1 MGIIVP
7 ILLLI
12 ASYLLGSI
20 PTALIVGKVFKGID
34 IREYGS
40 KNMGTT
46 NTLRVLGLKYSII
59 VFIGDALK
67 ASIIILLFSTGLL
80 NYEAEWLVIKIH
92 PLIYG
97 LIAVVGHAFPI
108 FANFKGGKGVACSA
122 GIAMAYCPLI
132 FLIAIS
138 AFIITLLISK
148 YVSLSSIVGI
158 GVAFLCSWFP
168 ILYFK
173 RELDF
178 TFIILVFIL
187 WIFII
192 FSHRK
197 NIVKIFNKTE
207 SKISFKRKNKKADK

>member
-46 NTLRVLGLKYSII
+46 NTLRVLGPKYSVV

-67 ASIIILLFSTGLL
+67 ASIIVLLFSTGLL
-80 NYEAEWLVIKIH
+80 NYESNWMIIKIH

-97 LIAVVGHAFPI
+97 IVAVIGHAFPI
-108 FANFKGGKGVACSA
+108 FADFKGGKGVACCA
-122 GIAMAYCPLI
+122 GIALSYCPLI

-138 AFIITLLISK
+138 AFGVTLLITR
-148 YVSLSSIVGI
+148 YVSLSSII
-158 GVAFLCSWFP
+158 GVGTAFICSWIPF
-168 ILYFK
+168 LRFETK
-173 RELDF
+173 LDWW
-178 TFIILVFIL
+178 FIILVFII

-192 FSHRK
+192 ISHRK
-197 NIVKIFNKTE
+197 NIVKLFKGTE
-207 SKISFKRKNKKADK
+207 SKIKFKKNKKAE

>member
-92 PLIYG
+92 PLVYG

-173 RELDF
+173 TELDF

-207 SKISFKRKNKKADK
+207 SKISFKHKK

>member
-46 NTLRVLGLKYSII
+46 NTLRVLGAKYSIF

-67 ASIIILLFSTGLL
+67 ASIIVFLFSSGLL
-80 NYEAEWLVIKIH
+80 NYEANWMIIKIH

-97 LIAVVGHAFPI
+97 IVAIIGHAFPI
-108 FANFKGGKGVACSA
+108 FAGFKGGKGVACCA
-122 GIAMAYCPLI
+122 GIAIVYCPLI

-138 AFIITLLISK
+138 AFSITLLISK
-148 YVSLSSIVGI
+148 YVSLSSIIGVGI
-158 GVAFLCSWFP
+158 AFICSWFS
-168 ILYFK
+168 ILRF
-173 RELDF
+173 ETGGIDWWF
-178 TFIILVFIL
+178 VSLVFTI

-192 FSHRK
+192 ISHRK
-197 NIVKIFNKTE
+197 NIVKIFKGTE
-207 SKISFKRKNKKADK
+207 SKINFKKNKKAE

>member
-20 PTALIVGKVFKGID
+20 PTALIIGKVFKGID

-46 NTLRVLGLKYSII
+46 NTFRVLGPKYSIM

-67 ASIIILLFSTGLL
+67 ASIIVLLFSSGLL
-80 NYEAEWLVIKIH
+80 NYEANWMIIKVH

-97 LIAVVGHAFPI
+97 IVAVIGHAFPV
-108 FANFKGGKGVACSA
+108 FADFKGGKGVACCA
-122 GIAMAYCPLI
+122 GIAMVYCPLI

-138 AFIITLLISK
+138 VFIIVLLISK
-148 YVSLSSIVGI
+148 YVSLSSILGVGT
-158 GVAFLCSWFP
+158 AFLCSWFP
-168 ILYFK
+168 ILRFK
-173 RELDF
+173 SGGLDW
-178 TFIILVFIL
+178 TFIVLVFVI

-192 FSHRK
+192 ISHRK
-197 NIVKIFNKTE
+197 NIVKIFKGTE
-207 SKISFKRKNKKADK
+207 SKINFKKNKKAE

>member
-20 PTALIVGKVFKGID
+20 PTALIIGKVFKGID

-46 NTLRVLGLKYSII
+46 NTFRVLGPKYSIM

-67 ASIIILLFSTGLL
+67 ASIIVLLFSSGLL
-80 NYEAEWLVIKIH
+80 NYEANWMIIKIH

-97 LIAVVGHAFPI
+97 IVAVIGHAFPV
-108 FANFKGGKGVACSA
+108 FADFKGGKGVACCA
-122 GIAMAYCPLI
+122 GIAIVYCPLI

-138 AFIITLLISK
+138 VFIIVLLISK
-148 YVSLSSIVGI
+148 YVSLSSILGVGT
-158 GVAFLCSWFP
+158 AFLCSWFP
-168 ILYFK
+168 ILRFK
-173 RELDF
+173 SGDLDW
-178 TFIILVFIL
+178 TFIILVFVI

-192 FSHRK
+192 ISHRK
-197 NIVKIFNKTE
+197 NIVKIFKGTE
-207 SKISFKRKNKKADK
+207 SKINFKKNKKAE